1 MKMIAR
7 VMIAV
12 LVMGLVEISSERKQ
26 GGPGPVPTCPA
37 FPNCPPDVHS
47 LSAVW

>member
-12 LVMGLVEISSERKQ
+12 LVMGVMEFSLQSKQ
-26 GGPGPVPTCPA
+26 GGPGPVPTCPT
-37 FPNCPPDVHS
+37 FPNCTPDVR
-47 LSAVW
+47 